1 MIAFFNL
8 IFKYQYYLIYIVKN
22 YIILSLMIIL
32 VGDVEVTRISM
43 INVDYVTQHLIL
55 LRILFSI
62 TFTFNI

>member
-1 MIAFFNL
+1 
-8 IFKYQYYLIYIVKN
+8 
-22 YIILSLMIIL
+22 MIIL
-32 VGDVEVTRISM
+32 VGDVELTRIST